1 MNISAKFQLIPHT
14 ASEEL
19 IFLIFF
25 RKFCLLDAMVTNQI
39 KRLQQ
44 KRYVW

>member
-1 MNISAKFQLIPHT
+1 MFQLYPP

-19 IFLIFF
+19 TFEYFF
-25 RKFCLLDAMVTNQI
+25 RKFCLLVAMVTNQI

-44 KRYVW
+44 KWYVL